1 MCGFT
6 YRGFICGFDSSNEM
20 NSSIAAESRIRA
32 EASTSSG
39 SNLPNEAEAIGALQ
53 KKSLQRWLWMA
64 LVLPLLSMVPLFYE
78 QAIGIFALRTYLF
91 FPLTTAIGA
100 WLLYRTCD
108 YRPASLRRGR
118 IALGVAC
125 FGMGLAILGIYFF
138 SPWIV
143 HVSAVVVVFG
153 WSLGAFGESSWT
165 RVAAIC
171 SLFAVSVPLPS
182 GRDIQLSAA
191 LQSIASWIS
200 NGFLDAI
207 SVPNIVEAITLQ
219 IQDKKIPV
227 AEVCGGADSVFALL
241 AIGLAIVVSRRS
253 SLLVSLV
260 TLLSV
265 PFFSVLGNVLRL
277 LAIAIGFEYL
287 DMDFSSG
294 TAHIVTAVVVFAI
307 SVACVSLLHISAQ
320 AILDPISEGKD
331 ANNLT
336 KLYQWVASWPQV
348 DERSLSVASQW
359 RVSVV
364 SLFAPCLVCTLLGAL
379 SAYAVFSS
387 ERVNTSLFAIS
398 EVQAA
403 SLPLQSAFPDQFGS
417 LRLISYTPTTNSS
430 AKTFGRYSYRWMFD
444 DKGNQ
449 IFATL
454 DFPFSGWRPIWVGY
468 ESNGWRI
475 IDTKPVDIPLER
487 GGEAW
492 TVEEFRMQNQYGL
505 FGFVW
510 YAFFDD
516 NGVPTKRA
524 NDMVGT
530 NRINLLKRLQ
540 KSSGDKLPTSFQVQL
555 FLESGR
561 DLSEREIEINRQL
574 FFEVFDRIRRQ
585 TEAVLKKAQ

>member
-1 MCGFT
+1 
-6 YRGFICGFDSSNEM
+6 M

-39 SNLPNEAEAIGALQ
+39 NHLPNDAEAIGALQ
-53 KKSLQRWLWMA
+53 KKSLQIWLWMA
-64 LVLPLLSMVPLFYE
+64 LVLPVLSMLPLFYE
-78 QAIGIFALRTYLF
+78 QAKGIFAQRTYLF
-91 FPLTTAIGA
+91 FPLTTVIGA
-100 WLLYRTCD
+100 WLLYRTCA

-118 IALGVAC
+118 IALGIAS
-125 FGMGLAILGIYFF
+125 FGMGLTILGIYFF

-143 HVSAVVVVFG
+143 HFSAVLVVFG
-153 WSLGAFGESSWT
+153 WSLGAFGGSSWT

-182 GRDIQLSAA
+182 GRDVQLSAG

-253 SLLVSLV
+253 SLLVSFV

-265 PFFSVLGNVLRL
+265 PFFSVLGNALRL

-287 DMDFSSG
+287 DMDFSTG
-294 TAHIVTAVVVFAI
+294 TAHVLTAVVVFVI

-336 KLYQWVASWPQV
+336 KLYEWVASWPQV
-348 DERSLSVASQW
+348 DERSLSVATQW

-364 SLFAPCLVCTLLGAL
+364 SLLAPCLVCTFLGAL

-430 AKTFGRYSYRWMFD
+430 AKLFGKYSYRWMFD

-540 KSSGDKLPTSFQVQL
+540 KSPGDKLPTSFQVQL

-561 DLSEREIEINRQL
+561 DLSEREIESNRQL

-585 TEAVLKKAQ
+585 TEAVLKKVQ